1 VSLTGLLKAGRGT
14 VWEWF
19 AEHFPQTQP
28 VSTRANRELRAG
40 GTGEPCVVPSVPGA
54 DRGLV
59 GTTVGYVLS
68 AHLRADG
75 IDATVATSA
84 ARLLDS
90 ALRRAPTRPS
100 VIERLT
106 VSRIGELRPWTRE
119 LPEDEWIELARLA
132 GILARFEQFFRA
144 GPAVWPYL
152 GPPLRK
158 FHGDLNELASA
169 LLDAPTLMDVCT
181 LSRCTVED
189 HLSIREVT
197 ELHIGP
203 TFAQSGPLGGAD
215 ADLIYDGT
223 LLDLKST
230 STARVL
236 GRIELWQ
243 LLGYLFADTGDAYR
257 IRQMGFSALRRRR
270 TIFWPSQELIDM
282 LAGRPSSPVEHWRRE
297 FAGLLAS
304 CASDRAVIM
313 RGRVRRLVAP
323 PISS

>member
-1 VSLTGLLKAGRGT
+1 MSLTGLLKIGRGP

-19 AEHFPQTQP
+19 AEHFPQTQR
-28 VSTRANRELRAG
+28 VSTHANRELRPG
-40 GTGEPCVVPSVPGA
+40 GTGTPCVVPSVPGA

-84 ARLLDS
+84 ARLLDG
-90 ALRRAPTRPS
+90 ALHRAPTRPS

-106 VSRIGELRPWTRE
+106 VGRIGELQPWTRE

-144 GPAVWPYL
+144 GPVVWPYL
-152 GPPLRK
+152 ARPLRE
-158 FHGDLNELASA
+158 FHGDLNELAIA
-169 LLDAPTLMDVCT
+169 LVDEPTLMDVCT
-181 LSRCTVED
+181 LSRCAVED
-189 HLSIREVT
+189 HLSIRDT
-197 ELHIGP
+197 AALHIGP
-203 TFAQSGPLGGAD
+203 TFMQSGPLGGAD

-230 STARVL
+230 STPRVL

-243 LLGYLFADTGDAYR
+243 LLGYLFADTDDAYR
-257 IRQMGFSALRRRR
+257 IRQVGFGALRRRR
-270 TIFWPSQELIDM
+270 SILWPSQELIDL
-282 LAGRPSSPVEHWRRE
+282 LAGRPSPPVEHWRRE

-304 CASDRAVIM
+304 CASDRVVVL
-313 RGRVRRLVAP
+313 RGRARSLVTP
-323 PISS
+323 PTRT

>member
-1 VSLTGLLKAGRGT
+1 MLTSELMG
-14 VWEWF
+14 
-19 AEHFPQTQP
+19 
-28 VSTRANRELRAG
+28 STPRSPRTPL
-40 GTGEPCVVPSVPGA
+40 
-54 DRGLV
+54 
-59 GTTVGYVLS
+59 
-68 AHLRADG
+68 DG
-75 IDATVATSA
+75 
-84 ARLLDS
+84 

-106 VSRIGELRPWTRE
+106 VGRIGELRPWTRE
-119 LPEDEWIELARLA
+119 LPENEWIELAQLA

-152 GPPLRK
+152 ARPLRA
-158 FHGDLNELASA
+158 FRGDLNELAVA
-169 LLDAPTLMDVCT
+169 LVDGPTLMDVCT
-181 LSRCTVED
+181 LSRYTVED
-189 HLSIREVT
+189 HLSIRDAT

-203 TFAQSGPLGGAD
+203 NFAQSGPLGGAD

-243 LLGYLFADTGDAYR
+243 LLGYFFADTGDAYR
-257 IRQMGFSALRRRR
+257 IRQAGFSALRRRR
-270 TIFWPSQELIDM
+270 SIFWPSQELIDM

-304 CASDRAVIM
+304 RASNRIVVARGSTRKAAATAHGRA
-313 RGRVRRLVAP
+313 RPA
-323 PISS
+323 

>member
-1 VSLTGLLKAGRGT
+1 M
-14 VWEWF
+14 
-19 AEHFPQTQP
+19 
-28 VSTRANRELRAG
+28 
-40 GTGEPCVVPSVPGA
+40 VPSVPGA

-75 IDATVATSA
+75 IDATVATVA

-90 ALRRAPTRPS
+90 ALRRTSTRPS
-100 VIERLT
+100 VIERLA
-106 VSRIGELRPWTRE
+106 VGRIGGVQPWAGELSE
-119 LPEDEWIELARLA
+119 EEWIELAGLA

-144 GPAVWPYL
+144 GPVVWPYL
-152 GPPLRK
+152 ARPLRE
-158 FHGDLNELASA
+158 FHGDLGELATA
-169 LLDAPTLMDVCT
+169 LVNRPTLWDICT
-181 LSRCTVED
+181 VGRCAVED
-189 HLSIREVT
+189 HLGIRDAA

-215 ADLIYDGT
+215 ADLVYDGT

-243 LLGYLFADTGDAYR
+243 LLGYLFADTDDAYR
-257 IRQMGFSALRRRR
+257 IRRVGFGALRRRR
-270 TIFWPSQELIDM
+270 SIFWPAQELVDL
-282 LAGRPSSPVEHWRRE
+282 LAGRPSPPVEHWRRE

-304 CASDRAVIM
+304 SVSARVVVV
-313 RGRVRRLVAP
+313 RGRAKRRE
-323 PISS
+323 